1 MSKKDDL
8 LPKVDKNGNVIPL
21 AEASM
26 VKFRRPFQHK
36 LARYPAHVRGGV
48 PVPAGVVLPR
58 DCQVLGPVPE
68 DTEMPAENPADEIIA
83 AAKAEA
89 KKLMEEA
96 QANIE
101 KMYAEAADKAKAEAE
116 AKAKADA
123 SVKL

>member
-48 PVPAGVVLPR
+48 RFRPGRPSARLPGTWACAGR
-58 DCQVLGPVPE
+58 YR
-68 DTEMPAENPADEIIA
+68 MPAENPADGSSRRPRPRP
-83 AAKAEA
+83 
-89 KKLMEEA
+89 KLMEEA

-101 KMYAEAADKAKAEAE
+101 D
-116 AKAKADA
+116 
-123 SVKL
+123 VR